1 MLKRI
6 FAGKGLKVKESPIE
20 MSQELI
26 DLIDAVRSAGKTPTI
41 ALGKMLWWKRHAEDT
56 GYTKMAEWID
66 RVREAYG
73 HLERKRT

>member
-20 MSQELI
+20 MSQEFI

-41 ALGKMLWWKRHAEDT
+41 ALGKMLWWERHAKDT
-56 GYTKMAEWID
+56 GYTKMAEWIK
-66 RVREAYG
+66 RVRESAG
-73 HLERKRT
+73 KLKT